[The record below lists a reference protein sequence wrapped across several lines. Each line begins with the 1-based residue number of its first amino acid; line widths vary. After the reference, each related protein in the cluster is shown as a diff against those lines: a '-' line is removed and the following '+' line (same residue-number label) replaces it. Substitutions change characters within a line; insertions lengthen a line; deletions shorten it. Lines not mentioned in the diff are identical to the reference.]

1 VQAASQEQSSQQQNS
16 LPTLAGIVDRETEK
30 TRKMGLRRRAT
41 RDEGRGENFEEEKLR
56 KT

>member
-30 TRKMGLRRRAT
+30 TRKMGLRRAT
-41 RDEGRGENFEEEKLR
+41 RDERRGENFEEEESR